1 MNKLYYYTL
10 RLFYSKEKSLLIVL
24 LYVIQND
31 LMIKKGDVYMR
42 KPGMCFYI
50 YDVTSD
56 LEKIELL
63 VKLLYDNKPMYLYN
77 DDNTYFFE
85 LFKYEPRYNFL
96 RKLIDKIS

>member
-1 MNKLYYYTL
+1 MNKIYYYTL

-31 LMIKKGDVYMR
+31 LIIRKGDVYMR
-42 KPGMCFYI
+42 KPGMCRYI

-63 VKLLYDNKPMYLYN
+63 SKLLYDNKPMCLYN
-77 DDNTYFFE
+77 NNNVYFFE
-85 LFKYEPRYNFL
+85 PFKYEPRYDFL
-96 RKLIDKIS
+96 RKLIDKIP